1 MGTITCTFP
10 SRAESQDWHEK
21 LSSQI
26 RTSRQ
31 SAILPSKL
39 SVQPLPPPHKTGIQ
53 PSGPVAATASPALSR
68 SPRTGL
74 ASRGQGQG
82 VQGWKMTCLRPAPPT
97 RSFFQADK
105 RNTLSRKEV
114 EQSSYEDDLLLRV
127 IEAYCVSKHRQT
139 ITNSAMLDST
149 PLLTL
154 ADEADT
160 LEDSRYSVVNKS
172 NVSKKSSATSFAS
185 SEDRE
190 VVTKVD
196 RLERE
201 VTTLAKKLDQE
212 TQARKKLQE
221 ILMQSGVSIP
231 VE

>member
-1 MGTITCTFP
+1 MMIY
-10 SRAESQDWHEK
+10 
-21 LSSQI
+21 L
-26 RTSRQ
+26 
-31 SAILPSKL
+31 
-39 SVQPLPPPHKTGIQ
+39 
-53 PSGPVAATASPALSR
+53 
-68 SPRTGL
+68 
-74 ASRGQGQG
+74 
-82 VQGWKMTCLRPAPPT
+82 
-97 RSFFQADK
+97 
-105 RNTLSRKEV
+105 
-114 EQSSYEDDLLLRV
+114 
-127 IEAYCVSKHRQT
+127 
-139 ITNSAMLDST
+139 SAMLDST

-231 VE
+231 VELNLQE